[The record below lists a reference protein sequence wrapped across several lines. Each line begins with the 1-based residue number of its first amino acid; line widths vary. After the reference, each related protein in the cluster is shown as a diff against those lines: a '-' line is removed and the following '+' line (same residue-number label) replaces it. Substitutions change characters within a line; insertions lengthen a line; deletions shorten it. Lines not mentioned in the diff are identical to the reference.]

1 MTDPIR
7 LAKHI
12 AKSVPCSR
20 REAELYIVGGWVTVD
35 GQVVE
40 EPQFKVSQQKIEL
53 HPEANLDPIEPVT
66 ILFHQPPTADN
77 DTTDAQSL
85 ISAATHF
92 ADDSSGIRLLK
103 QHFSRLTTCTPLER
117 NAGGLAVF
125 TQDGRVTRKLTE
137 DAATIEQEYV
147 VEVSGELSNH
157 GLEQLNHGIKFNG
170 QQLSPIKVSWQNE
183 TRLRFALKGITPGQ
197 IAHMCLTVGLTLI
210 SMKRIRIGRV
220 AMSKLPPGQWRYLK
234 PIERF

>member
-7 LAKHI
+7 LAKHL
-12 AKSVPCSR
+12 AKSLPCSR

-35 GQVVE
+35 GKVVE

-53 HPEANLDPIEPVT
+53 HPDANLDPIESVT
-66 ILFHQPPTADN
+66 ILFHQPIAVDN
-77 DTTDAQSL
+77 NVTDAQPL
-85 ISAATHF
+85 ISAATH
-92 ADDSSGIRLLK
+92 ATDDNSGIHLIK
-103 QHFSRLTTCTPLER
+103 QHFSRLSPCTPLER
-117 NAGGLAVF
+117 NAGGLMVF

-157 GLEQLNHGIKFNG
+157 DLRQLNHGIKFNG
-170 QQLSPIKVSWQNE
+170 QPLSPIKVSWQNE
-183 TRLRFALKGITPGQ
+183 TRLRFALKGIIPGQ

-220 AMSKLPPGQWRYLK
+220 AMSKLQPGQWRYLK